1 MLLEKNMENRS
12 QHAQHARW
20 SRIFCLQHVETG
32 HLDWKPPHPAA
43 QGQDDE
49 EEGHFVP
56 AEQWDD
62 ASPRIRHGNPAQD
75 RYIIG
80 TPKVW

>member
-1 MLLEKNMENRS
+1 
-12 QHAQHARW
+12 
-20 SRIFCLQHVETG
+20 
-32 HLDWKPPHPAA
+32 
-43 QGQDDE
+43 
-49 EEGHFVP
+49 VP